1 MPSPDLDPSLT
12 TVMGLSLT
20 RLNKLQLCLLPE
32 RKLGSQGTFLFSG
45 IPKETLEGIPLA
57 SQGIRGGPHRHGR
70 CPKPICDSVPVMLRE
85 QLVSYKHI
93 HYTHLHSLHLHL
105 EKAMAPHSSTLAW
118 KIPWTEEPGRQ
129 QSVGSLKVRLD

>member
-57 SQGIRGGPHRHGR
+57 SPGIRGGPHIHGR